1 MNPGSA
7 RAAFYTLLRMET
19 KRMPRSLVLFLM
31 GVFAPSALW
40 AGGEPPPTGMAPP
53 KRVPQLPAPLPPS
66 EGVPTASV
74 PREVRRAV
82 VADAARRLKV
92 PENLVVLASAER
104 LTWNDGA
111 LGCPTP
117 GMSYAQALVPGY
129 RIVAKS
135 TGGSFIYHTDAG
147 GNLAVCDTQLQ
158 RQQHGGAKV
167 APKPVEP
174 VAEPPPERTVPD
186 R

>member
-1 MNPGSA
+1 MS
-7 RAAFYTLLRMET
+7 
-19 KRMPRSLVLFLM
+19 RSPLFLL
-31 GVFAPSALW
+31 VAFLVPAAVL
-40 AGGEPPPTGMAPP
+40 AGGDAPPPTGMAPP
-53 KRVPQLPAPLPPS
+53 KRIPQLPAPLPAS
-66 EGVPTASV
+66 EPVPTASV

-82 VADAARRLKV
+82 VADAAQRFKLA
-92 PENLVVLASAER
+92 ENRVVLASAER

-111 LGCPTP
+111 LGCPVP
-117 GMSYAQALVPGY
+117 GMNYTQALVPGF

-135 TGGSFIYHTDAG
+135 PNGMFIYHTDEHG
-147 GNLAVCDTQLQ
+147 TLAVCDAQLP

-174 VAEPPPERTVPD
+174 IAEPPPERTTPD